1 MDSCSLAE
9 ENRSLNMFIVRK
21 INEEGERVIKKIFDV
36 GASFTKCGM
45 LLSQWLIKAC
55 LNGPSVL

>member
-1 MDSCSLAE
+1 MDSCSVAE

-36 GASFTKCGM
+36 GARFTKCGM
-45 LLSQWLIKAC
+45 LLSQ
-55 LNGPSVL
+55 